1 MAVCRGT
8 GYAQFGFRTSAS
20 LQEWVWFCQTLEA
33 ALVRGNVGSRFL
45 CRGFFVRGLGSR
57 AAFTSDGI
65 PSISQLIRQMELVL
79 GDVGVGIT
87 VAVEW
92 VEDGGLLLVGK

>member
-1 MAVCRGT
+1 M
-8 GYAQFGFRTSAS
+8 
-20 LQEWVWFCQTLEA
+20 
-33 ALVRGNVGSRFL
+33 RGNVGSRFL